1 MKIYNF
7 GSLNVDRVYGVEDFV
22 RAGETILAKSLSFF
36 PGGKGL
42 NQTIALARAG
52 AEVYHVGCIGRD
64 GGILKETLT
73 ENHVPLTY
81 VKELDADGGHTALQ
95 VSESGQN
102 AIIVYSGTNHMLTE
116 AFVDEVLAAVK
127 PGDYVL
133 LQNEINLVPYI
144 IRRAKE
150 AGATVIVNP
159 SPITKELVTYP
170 LELVDLFIV
179 NEIEGEALTGEQ
191 KPEKILAAFRE
202 KYPHAKVVLT
212 LGSEGSCYQDETEY
226 VQQEIYKNTVVDTTG
241 AGDTYCGY
249 LLTCLMEGLPVKT
262 ALTMASAASSI
273 AVSRQGAAPSIP
285 KREEVLQFVKERD
298 NAQQ

>member
-52 AEVYHVGCIGRD
+52 ASVYHVGCIGRD
-64 GGILKETLT
+64 GGILKRALE

-116 AFVDEVLAAVK
+116 AFVDEVMKSVE

-133 LQNEINLVPYI
+133 MQNEINLVPYI
-144 IRRAKE
+144 MEKAKQ
-150 AGATVIVNP
+150 AGAFVVLNP
-159 SPITKELVTYP
+159 SPITKELSTYP
-170 LELVDLFIV
+170 LQLVDLFIV
-179 NEIEGEALTGEQ
+179 NEIEGAALTGE
-191 KPEKILAAFRE
+191 KEPEKILTAFRE
-202 KYPHAKVVLT
+202 KYPHAKIVLT

-226 VQQEIYKNTVVDTTG
+226 ASQEIYKNTVVDTTG

-249 LLTCLMEGLPVKT
+249 LLTCLMEGIPVKE
-262 ALTMASAASSI
+262 ALHMATAASSI

-285 KREEVLQFVKERD
+285 TREEVEAFLKERSEK
-298 NAQQ
+298 

>member
-7 GSLNVDRVYGVEDFV
+7 GSLNVDRVYSVEDFV

-52 AEVYHVGCIGRD
+52 ANVYHVGCIGRD
-64 GGILKETLT
+64 GGILKDTLV
-73 ENHVPLTY
+73 ENQVPLTY

-116 AFVDEVLAAVK
+116 NFVDEVMQMIE

-133 LQNEINLVPYI
+133 MQNEINLVPYI
-144 IRRAKE
+144 IRKAKE
-150 AGATVIVNP
+150 AGAQVALNP
-159 SPITKELVTYP
+159 SPITKELMSYP
-170 LELVDLFIV
+170 LEMVDLFIV
-179 NEIEGEALTGEQ
+179 NEIEGEAVTGEKEPQ
-191 KPEKILAAFRE
+191 KILTAFRE
-202 KYPHAKVVLT
+202 KYPHAKIVLT
-212 LGSEGSCYQDETEY
+212 LGSEGSCYQDETTFAM
-226 VQQEIYKNTVVDTTG
+226 QEIYKNTVVDTTG

-249 LLTCLMEGLPVKT
+249 LLTCLMEGVPVKE
-262 ALTMASAASSI
+262 ALHMATAASSI

-285 KREEVLQFVKERD
+285 KREEVEAFLKEK
-298 NAQQ
+298 NKG

>member
-52 AEVYHVGCIGRD
+52 ANVYHAGCIGRD
-64 GGILKETLT
+64 GAILKETLV
-73 ENHVPLTY
+73 ENQVPLTY

-116 AFVDEVLAAVK
+116 EFIDEVMQTIE

-133 LQNEINLVPYI
+133 MQNEINLVPYI

-150 AGATVIVNP
+150 AGAVVALNP
-159 SPITKELVTYP
+159 SPITKELTTYP

-179 NEIEGEALTGEQ
+179 NEIEGEALTGE
-191 KPEKILAAFRE
+191 KEPEKILLAFRE
-202 KYPHAKVVLT
+202 KYPHAKIVLT
-212 LGSEGSCYQDETEY
+212 LGSEGSCYQDEETFAT
-226 VQQEIYKNTVVDTTG
+226 QEIYKNTVVDTTG

-249 LLTCLMEGLPVKT
+249 LLTCLMEGVPVKE
-262 ALTMASAASSI
+262 ALNMATAASSI

-285 KREEVLQFVKERD
+285 KREEVEGFLKER
-298 NAQQ
+298 NKG

>member
-52 AEVYHVGCIGRD
+52 ANVYHVGCIGRD
-64 GGILKETLT
+64 GGILKETLV
-73 ENHVPLTY
+73 ENQVPLTY

-116 AFVDEVLAAVK
+116 EFIDEVMQTIE

-133 LQNEINLVPYI
+133 MQNEINLVPYI
-144 IRRAKE
+144 IRKAKE
-150 AGATVIVNP
+150 AGAQVALNP
-159 SPITKELVTYP
+159 SPITKELTTYP

-179 NEIEGEALTGEQ
+179 NEIEGEALTGERE
-191 KPEKILAAFRE
+191 PEKILHVFRE
-202 KYPHAKVVLT
+202 KYPHAKIVLT
-212 LGSEGSCYQDETEY
+212 LGSEGSCYQDETTFAT
-226 VQQEIYKNTVVDTTG
+226 QEIYKNTVVDTTG

-249 LLTCLMEGLPVKT
+249 LLTCLMEGVPVKE
-262 ALTMASAASSI
+262 ALNMATAASSI

-285 KREEVLQFVKERD
+285 KREEVREFLRER
-298 NAQQ
+298 NKS

>member
-52 AEVYHVGCIGRD
+52 ANVYHVGCIGRD
-64 GGILKETLT
+64 GGILKDTLV
-73 ENHVPLTY
+73 ENQVPLTY

-116 AFVDEVLAAVK
+116 NFVDEVMQTVE

-133 LQNEINLVPYI
+133 MQNEINLVPYI
-144 IRRAKE
+144 IRKAKE
-150 AGATVIVNP
+150 AGAQVALNP
-159 SPITKELVTYP
+159 SPITKELMSYP
-170 LELVDLFIV
+170 LEMVDLFIV
-179 NEIEGEALTGEQ
+179 NEIEGEAVTGEKEPQ
-191 KPEKILAAFRE
+191 KILTAFRE
-202 KYPHAKVVLT
+202 KYPHAKIILT
-212 LGSEGSCYQDETEY
+212 LGSEGSCYQDETTFAM
-226 VQQEIYKNTVVDTTG
+226 QEIYKNTVVDTTG

-249 LLTCLMEGLPVKT
+249 LLTCLMEGVPVKE
-262 ALTMASAASSI
+262 ALHMATAASSI

-285 KREEVLQFVKERD
+285 KREEVEAFLKER
-298 NAQQ
+298 NKG

>member
-52 AEVYHVGCIGRD
+52 ANVYHVGCIGRD
-64 GGILKETLT
+64 GGILKDTLV
-73 ENHVPLTY
+73 ENQVPLTY

-116 AFVDEVLAAVK
+116 NFVDEVMQTVE

-133 LQNEINLVPYI
+133 MQNEINLVPYI
-144 IRRAKE
+144 IRKAKE
-150 AGATVIVNP
+150 AGAQVALNP
-159 SPITKELVTYP
+159 SPITKELMSYP
-170 LELVDLFIV
+170 LEMVDLFIV
-179 NEIEGEALTGEQ
+179 NEIEGEAVTGEKEPQ
-191 KPEKILAAFRE
+191 KILTAFRE
-202 KYPHAKVVLT
+202 KYPHAKIVLT
-212 LGSEGSCYQDETEY
+212 LGSEGSCYQDETTFAM
-226 VQQEIYKNTVVDTTG
+226 QEIYKNTVVDTTG

-249 LLTCLMEGLPVKT
+249 LLTCLMEGVPVKE
-262 ALTMASAASSI
+262 ALHMATAASSI

-285 KREEVLQFVKERD
+285 KREEVEAFLKER
-298 NAQQ
+298 NKG

>member
-52 AEVYHVGCIGRD
+52 ANVYHVGCIGRD
-64 GGILKETLT
+64 GGILKDTLV
-73 ENHVPLTY
+73 ENQVPLTY

-116 AFVDEVLAAVK
+116 NFVDEVMQTVK

-133 LQNEINLVPYI
+133 MQNEINLVPYI
-144 IRRAKE
+144 IRKAKE
-150 AGATVIVNP
+150 AGAQVALNP
-159 SPITKELVTYP
+159 SPITKELMSYP
-170 LELVDLFIV
+170 LEMVDLFIV
-179 NEIEGEALTGEQ
+179 NEIEGEAVTGEKEPQ
-191 KPEKILAAFRE
+191 KILSAFRE
-202 KYPHAKVVLT
+202 KYPHAKIVLT
-212 LGSEGSCYQDETEY
+212 LGSEGSCYQDETTFAM
-226 VQQEIYKNTVVDTTG
+226 QEIYKNTVVDTTG

-249 LLTCLMEGLPVKT
+249 LLTCLMEDVPVKE
-262 ALTMASAASSI
+262 ALHMATAASSI

-285 KREEVLQFVKERD
+285 KREEVEAFLKER
-298 NAQQ
+298 NKG

>member
-52 AEVYHVGCIGRD
+52 ASVYHVGCIGRD
-64 GGILKETLT
+64 GGILKRALE

-116 AFVDEVLAAVK
+116 AFVDEVMKSVE

-133 LQNEINLVPYI
+133 MQNEINLVPYI
-144 IRRAKE
+144 MEKAKQ
-150 AGATVIVNP
+150 AGAFVVLNP
-159 SPITKELVTYP
+159 SPITKELSTYP
-170 LELVDLFIV
+170 LQLVDLFIV
-179 NEIEGEALTGEQ
+179 NEIEGAALTGE
-191 KPEKILAAFRE
+191 KEPEKILTAFCE
-202 KYPHAKVVLT
+202 KYPHAKIVLT

-226 VQQEIYKNTVVDTTG
+226 ASQEIYKNTVVDTTG

-249 LLTCLMEGLPVKT
+249 LLTCLMEGIPVKE
-262 ALTMASAASSI
+262 ALHMATAASSI

-285 KREEVLQFVKERD
+285 TREEVEAFLKERSEK
-298 NAQQ
+298 

>member
-52 AEVYHVGCIGRD
+52 AHVYHVGCIGRD
-64 GGILKETLT
+64 GAILKETLV
-73 ENHVPLTY
+73 ENQVPLTY

-116 AFVDEVLAAVK
+116 SFIDEVMQTIE

-133 LQNEINLVPYI
+133 MQNEINLVPYI
-144 IRRAKE
+144 IQKARE
-150 AGATVIVNP
+150 AGAVVALNP
-159 SPITKELVTYP
+159 SPITKELTTYP

-179 NEIEGEALTGEQ
+179 NEIEGEALTGE
-191 KPEKILAAFRE
+191 KEPEKILAAFRE
-202 KYPHAKVVLT
+202 KYPHAKIVLT
-212 LGSEGSCYQDETEY
+212 LGSEGSCYQDETTFAM
-226 VQQEIYKNTVVDTTG
+226 QEIYKNTVVDTTG

-249 LLTCLMEGLPVKT
+249 LLTCLMEGVPVKE
-262 ALTMASAASSI
+262 ALNMATAASSI

-285 KREEVLQFVKERD
+285 KREEVEAFLKER
-298 NAQQ
+298 NKG

>member
-52 AEVYHVGCIGRD
+52 ANVYHVGCIGRD
-64 GGILKETLT
+64 GAILKETLV
-73 ENHVPLTY
+73 ENQVPLTY

-102 AIIVYSGTNHMLTE
+102 AIVVYSGTNHMLTE
-116 AFVDEVLAAVK
+116 EFINEVMQTIE

-133 LQNEINLVPYI
+133 MQNEINLVPYI

-150 AGATVIVNP
+150 AGAVVALNP
-159 SPITKELVTYP
+159 SPITKELTTYP
-170 LELVDLFIV
+170 LEMVDLFIV
-179 NEIEGEALTGEQ
+179 NEIEGEALTGE
-191 KPEKILAAFRE
+191 KEPEKILRVFRE
-202 KYPHAKVVLT
+202 KYPHAKIVLT
-212 LGSEGSCYQDETEY
+212 LGSEGSCYQDEETFAT
-226 VQQEIYKNTVVDTTG
+226 QEIYKNTVVDTTG

-249 LLTCLMEGLPVKT
+249 LLTCLMEGVPVKE
-262 ALTMASAASSI
+262 ALNMATAASSI

-285 KREEVLQFVKERD
+285 KREEVEGFLKER
-298 NAQQ
+298 NKG

>member
-52 AEVYHVGCIGRD
+52 ANVYQAGCIGRD
-64 GGILKETLT
+64 GAILKETLV
-73 ENHVPLTY
+73 ENQVPLTY

-116 AFVDEVLAAVK
+116 EFIDEVMQTIE

-133 LQNEINLVPYI
+133 MQNEINLVPYI

-150 AGATVIVNP
+150 AGAVVALNP
-159 SPITKELVTYP
+159 SPITKELTTYP

-179 NEIEGEALTGEQ
+179 NEIEGEALTGE
-191 KPEKILAAFRE
+191 KEPEKILLAFRE
-202 KYPHAKVVLT
+202 KYPHAKIVLT
-212 LGSEGSCYQDETEY
+212 LGSEGSCYQDEETFAT
-226 VQQEIYKNTVVDTTG
+226 QEIYKNTVVDTTG

-249 LLTCLMEGLPVKT
+249 LLTCLMEGVPVKE
-262 ALTMASAASSI
+262 ALNMATAASSI

-285 KREEVLQFVKERD
+285 KREEVEGFLKER
-298 NAQQ
+298 NKG

>member
-52 AEVYHVGCIGRD
+52 ANVYHVGCIGRD
-64 GGILKETLT
+64 GGILKDTLV
-73 ENHVPLTY
+73 ENQVPLTY
-81 VKELDADGGHTALQ
+81 VKEMDADGGHTALQ
-95 VSESGQN
+95 VSKSGQN

-116 AFVDEVLAAVK
+116 NFVDEVMQTIE

-133 LQNEINLVPYI
+133 MQNEINLVPYI
-144 IRRAKE
+144 IRKAKE
-150 AGATVIVNP
+150 AGAQVALNP
-159 SPITKELVTYP
+159 SPITKELMSYP
-170 LELVDLFIV
+170 LEMVDLFIV
-179 NEIEGEALTGEQ
+179 NEIEGEAVTGEKEPQ
-191 KPEKILAAFRE
+191 KILTVFRE
-202 KYPHAKVVLT
+202 KYPHAKIVLT
-212 LGSEGSCYQDETEY
+212 LGSEGSCYQDETTFAM
-226 VQQEIYKNTVVDTTG
+226 QEIYKNTVVDTTG

-249 LLTCLMEGLPVKT
+249 LLTCLMEGVPVKE
-262 ALTMASAASSI
+262 ALHMATAASSI

-285 KREEVLQFVKERD
+285 KREEVEAFLKER
-298 NAQQ
+298 NKG

>member
-36 PGGKGL
+36 TGGKGL

-52 AEVYHVGCIGRD
+52 ANVYHVGCIGRD
-64 GGILKETLT
+64 GGILKDTLV
-73 ENHVPLTY
+73 ENQVPLTY
-81 VKELDADGGHTALQ
+81 VKEMDADGGHTALQ

-116 AFVDEVLAAVK
+116 NFVDEVMQTIE

-133 LQNEINLVPYI
+133 MQNEINLVPYI
-144 IRRAKE
+144 IRKAKE
-150 AGATVIVNP
+150 AGAQVALNP
-159 SPITKELVTYP
+159 SPITKELMSYP
-170 LELVDLFIV
+170 LEMVDLFIV
-179 NEIEGEALTGEQ
+179 NEIEGEAVTGEKEPQ
-191 KPEKILAAFRE
+191 KILAAFRE
-202 KYPHAKVVLT
+202 KYPHAKIVLT
-212 LGSEGSCYQDETEY
+212 LGSEGSCYQDETTFAM
-226 VQQEIYKNTVVDTTG
+226 QEIYKNTVVDTTG

-249 LLTCLMEGLPVKT
+249 LLTCLMEGVPVKE
-262 ALTMASAASSI
+262 ALHMATAASSI

-285 KREEVLQFVKERD
+285 KREEVEAFLKER
-298 NAQQ
+298 NKG

>member
-52 AEVYHVGCIGRD
+52 ANVYHAGCIGRD
-64 GGILKETLT
+64 GAILKETLV
-73 ENHVPLTY
+73 ENQVPLTY

-116 AFVDEVLAAVK
+116 DFIDEVMQTIE

-133 LQNEINLVPYI
+133 MQNEINLVPYI

-150 AGATVIVNP
+150 AGAVVALNP
-159 SPITKELVTYP
+159 SPITKELTTYP

-179 NEIEGEALTGEQ
+179 NEIEGEALTGE
-191 KPEKILAAFRE
+191 KEPEKILLAFRE
-202 KYPHAKVVLT
+202 KYPHAKIVLT
-212 LGSEGSCYQDETEY
+212 LGSEGSCYQDEETFAT
-226 VQQEIYKNTVVDTTG
+226 QEIYKNTVVDTTG

-249 LLTCLMEGLPVKT
+249 LLTCLMEGVPVKE
-262 ALTMASAASSI
+262 ALNMATAASSI

-285 KREEVLQFVKERD
+285 KREEVEGFLKER
-298 NAQQ
+298 NKG

>member
-52 AEVYHVGCIGRD
+52 ANVYHVGCIGRD
-64 GGILKETLT
+64 GGILKDTLV
-73 ENHVPLTY
+73 ENQVPLTY
-81 VKELDADGGHTALQ
+81 VKEMDADGGHTALQ

-116 AFVDEVLAAVK
+116 NFVDEVMQTIE

-133 LQNEINLVPYI
+133 MQNEINLVPYI
-144 IRRAKE
+144 IRKAKE
-150 AGATVIVNP
+150 AGAQVALNP
-159 SPITKELVTYP
+159 SPITKELMSYP
-170 LELVDLFIV
+170 LEMVDLFIV
-179 NEIEGEALTGEQ
+179 NEIEGEAVTGEKEPQ
-191 KPEKILAAFRE
+191 KILTAFRE
-202 KYPHAKVVLT
+202 KYPHAKIVLT
-212 LGSEGSCYQDETEY
+212 LGSEGSCYQDETTFAM
-226 VQQEIYKNTVVDTTG
+226 QEIYKNTVVDTTG

-249 LLTCLMEGLPVKT
+249 LLTCLMEGVPVKE
-262 ALTMASAASSI
+262 ALHMATAASSI

-285 KREEVLQFVKERD
+285 KREEVEAFLKER
-298 NAQQ
+298 NKG

>member
-52 AEVYHVGCIGRD
+52 ASVYHVGCIGRD
-64 GGILKETLT
+64 GGILKRTLE

-116 AFVDEVLAAVK
+116 AFVDEVMKSVE

-133 LQNEINLVPYI
+133 MQNEINLVPYI
-144 IRRAKE
+144 MEKAKQ
-150 AGATVIVNP
+150 AGAFVALNP
-159 SPITKELVTYP
+159 SPITKELSAYP
-170 LELVDLFIV
+170 LHLVDLFIV
-179 NEIEGEALTGEQ
+179 NEIEGEALTGE
-191 KPEKILAAFRE
+191 KEPEKILTVFRE
-202 KYPHAKVVLT
+202 KYPHAKIVLT
-212 LGSEGSCYQDETEY
+212 LGSEGSCYQDEKEY
-226 VQQEIYKNTVVDTTG
+226 ASQEIYKNTVVDTTG

-249 LLTCLMEGLPVKT
+249 LLTCLMEGTSVKE
-262 ALTMASAASSI
+262 ALHMATAASSI
-273 AVSRQGAAPSIP
+273 AVSRQGASPSIP
-285 KREEVLQFVKERD
+285 TREEVEAFLKERSE
-298 NAQQ
+298 N

>member
-52 AEVYHVGCIGRD
+52 ANVYHVGCIGRD
-64 GGILKETLT
+64 GGILKDTLV
-73 ENHVPLTY
+73 ENQVPLTY

-116 AFVDEVLAAVK
+116 NFVDEVMQTIE

-133 LQNEINLVPYI
+133 MQNEINLVPYI
-144 IRRAKE
+144 IRKAKE
-150 AGATVIVNP
+150 AGAQVALNP
-159 SPITKELVTYP
+159 SPITKELMSYP
-170 LELVDLFIV
+170 LEMVDLFIV
-179 NEIEGEALTGEQ
+179 NEIEGEAVTGEKEPQ
-191 KPEKILAAFRE
+191 KILTAFRE
-202 KYPHAKVVLT
+202 KYPHAKIVLT
-212 LGSEGSCYQDETEY
+212 LGSEGSCYQDETTFAM
-226 VQQEIYKNTVVDTTG
+226 QEIYKNIVVDTTG

-249 LLTCLMEGLPVKT
+249 LLTCLMKGVPVKE
-262 ALTMASAASSI
+262 ALHMATAASSI

-285 KREEVLQFVKERD
+285 KREEVEAFLKER
-298 NAQQ
+298 NKG

>member
-52 AEVYHVGCIGRD
+52 ANVYHVGCIGRD
-64 GGILKETLT
+64 GSILKETLV
-73 ENHVPLTY
+73 ENQVPLTY

-116 AFVDEVLAAVK
+116 EFIDEVMQTIE

-133 LQNEINLVPYI
+133 MQNEINLVPYI
-144 IRRAKE
+144 IRKAKE
-150 AGATVIVNP
+150 AGAQVVLNP
-159 SPITKELVTYP
+159 SPITKELTTYS

-179 NEIEGEALTGEQ
+179 NEIEGEALTGEKEPQ
-191 KPEKILAAFRE
+191 KILTAFRE
-202 KYPHAKVVLT
+202 KYPHAKIVLT
-212 LGSEGSCYQDETEY
+212 LGSEGSCYQDETMFAA
-226 VQQEIYKNTVVDTTG
+226 QAIYKNTVVDTTG

-249 LLTCLMEGLPVKT
+249 LLTCLMEGVPVKE
-262 ALTMASAASSI
+262 ALNMATAASSI

-285 KREEVLQFVKERD
+285 KREEVEEFLKER
-298 NAQQ
+298 NKA

>member
-52 AEVYHVGCIGRD
+52 ANVYHVGCIGRD
-64 GGILKETLT
+64 GGILKDTLV
-73 ENHVPLTY
+73 ENQVPLTY

-116 AFVDEVLAAVK
+116 NFVDEVMQRIE

-133 LQNEINLVPYI
+133 MQNEINLVPYI
-144 IRRAKE
+144 IRKAKE
-150 AGATVIVNP
+150 AGAQVALNP
-159 SPITKELVTYP
+159 SPITKELMSYP
-170 LELVDLFIV
+170 LEMVDLFIV
-179 NEIEGEALTGEQ
+179 NEIEGEAVTGEKEPQ
-191 KPEKILAAFRE
+191 KILTAFRE
-202 KYPHAKVVLT
+202 KYPHAKIVLT
-212 LGSEGSCYQDETEY
+212 LGSEGSCYQDETTFAM
-226 VQQEIYKNTVVDTTG
+226 QEIYKNTVVDTTG

-249 LLTCLMEGLPVKT
+249 LLTCLMEGVPVKE
-262 ALTMASAASSI
+262 ALHMATAASSI

-285 KREEVLQFVKERD
+285 KREEVEAFLKER
-298 NAQQ
+298 NKG

>member
-52 AEVYHVGCIGRD
+52 ANVYHVGCIGRD
-64 GGILKETLT
+64 GGILKDTLV
-73 ENHVPLTY
+73 ENQVPLTY
-81 VKELDADGGHTALQ
+81 VKEMDADGGHTALQ

-116 AFVDEVLAAVK
+116 NFVDEVMQTIE

-133 LQNEINLVPYI
+133 MQNEINLVPYI
-144 IRRAKE
+144 IRKAKE
-150 AGATVIVNP
+150 AGAQVALNP
-159 SPITKELVTYP
+159 SPITKELMSYP
-170 LELVDLFIV
+170 LEMVDLFIV
-179 NEIEGEALTGEQ
+179 NEIEGEAVTGEKEPQ
-191 KPEKILAAFRE
+191 KILAAFRE
-202 KYPHAKVVLT
+202 KYPHAKIVLT
-212 LGSEGSCYQDETEY
+212 LGSEGSCYQDETTFAM
-226 VQQEIYKNTVVDTTG
+226 QEIYKNTVVDTTG

-249 LLTCLMEGLPVKT
+249 LLTCLMEGVPVKE
-262 ALTMASAASSI
+262 ALHMATAASSI

-285 KREEVLQFVKERD
+285 KREEVEAFLKGR
-298 NAQQ
+298 NKG

>member
-52 AEVYHVGCIGRD
+52 ANVYHVGCIGRD
-64 GGILKETLT
+64 GGILKDTLV
-73 ENHVPLTY
+73 ENQVPLTY

-116 AFVDEVLAAVK
+116 NFVDEVMQTIE

-133 LQNEINLVPYI
+133 MQNEINLVPYI
-144 IRRAKE
+144 IRKAKE
-150 AGATVIVNP
+150 AGAQVALNP
-159 SPITKELVTYP
+159 SPITKELMSYP
-170 LELVDLFIV
+170 LEMVDLFIV
-179 NEIEGEALTGEQ
+179 NEIEGEAVTGEKEPQ
-191 KPEKILAAFRE
+191 KILTAFRE
-202 KYPHAKVVLT
+202 KYPHAKIVLT
-212 LGSEGSCYQDETEY
+212 LGSEGSCYQDETTFAM
-226 VQQEIYKNTVVDTTG
+226 QEIYKNTVVDTTG

-249 LLTCLMEGLPVKT
+249 LLTCLMEGVPVKE
-262 ALTMASAASSI
+262 ALHMATAASSI

-285 KREEVLQFVKERD
+285 KREEVEAFLKER
-298 NAQQ
+298 NKG

>member
-52 AEVYHVGCIGRD
+52 ANVYHVGCIGRD
-64 GGILKETLT
+64 GGILKDTLV
-73 ENHVPLTY
+73 ENQVPLTY
-81 VKELDADGGHTALQ
+81 IKELDADGGHTALQ

-116 AFVDEVLAAVK
+116 NFVDEVMQTVE

-133 LQNEINLVPYI
+133 MQNEINLVPYI
-144 IRRAKE
+144 IRKAKE
-150 AGATVIVNP
+150 AGAQVALNP
-159 SPITKELVTYP
+159 SPITKELMSYP
-170 LELVDLFIV
+170 LEMVDLFIV
-179 NEIEGEALTGEQ
+179 NEIEGEAVTGEKEPQ
-191 KPEKILAAFRE
+191 KILTAFRE
-202 KYPHAKVVLT
+202 KYPHAKIILT
-212 LGSEGSCYQDETEY
+212 LGSEGSCYQDETTFAM
-226 VQQEIYKNTVVDTTG
+226 QEIYKNTVVDTTG

-249 LLTCLMEGLPVKT
+249 LLTCLMEGVPVKE
-262 ALTMASAASSI
+262 ALHMATAASSI

-285 KREEVLQFVKERD
+285 KREEVEAFLKER
-298 NAQQ
+298 NKG

>member
-52 AEVYHVGCIGRD
+52 ANVYHVGCIGRD
-64 GGILKETLT
+64 GGILKDTLV
-73 ENHVPLTY
+73 ENQVPLTY

-116 AFVDEVLAAVK
+116 NFVDEVMQTIE

-133 LQNEINLVPYI
+133 MQNEINLVPYI
-144 IRRAKE
+144 IRKAKE
-150 AGATVIVNP
+150 AGAQVALNP
-159 SPITKELVTYP
+159 SPITKELMSYP
-170 LELVDLFIV
+170 LEMVDLFIV
-179 NEIEGEALTGEQ
+179 NEIEGEAVTGEKEPQ
-191 KPEKILAAFRE
+191 KILTAFRE
-202 KYPHAKVVLT
+202 KYPHAKIVLT
-212 LGSEGSCYQDETEY
+212 LGSEGSCYQDETTFAM
-226 VQQEIYKNTVVDTTG
+226 QEIYKNTVVDTTG

-249 LLTCLMEGLPVKT
+249 LLTCLMEDVPVKE
-262 ALTMASAASSI
+262 ALHMATAASSI

-285 KREEVLQFVKERD
+285 KREEVEAFLEER
-298 NAQQ
+298 NKG

>member
-52 AEVYHVGCIGRD
+52 ANVYHVGCIGRD
-64 GGILKETLT
+64 GGILKDTLV
-73 ENHVPLTY
+73 ENQVPLTY
-81 VKELDADGGHTALQ
+81 VKEMDADGGHTALQ

-116 AFVDEVLAAVK
+116 NFVDEVMQTIE

-133 LQNEINLVPYI
+133 MQNEINLVPYI
-144 IRRAKE
+144 IRKAKE
-150 AGATVIVNP
+150 AGAQVALNP
-159 SPITKELVTYP
+159 SPITKELMSYP
-170 LELVDLFIV
+170 LEMVDLFIV
-179 NEIEGEALTGEQ
+179 NEIEGEAVTGEKEPQ
-191 KPEKILAAFRE
+191 KILVAFRE
-202 KYPHAKVVLT
+202 KYPHAKIVLT
-212 LGSEGSCYQDETEY
+212 LGSEGSCYQDETTFAM
-226 VQQEIYKNTVVDTTG
+226 QEIYKNTVVDTTG

-249 LLTCLMEGLPVKT
+249 LLTCLMEGVPVKE
-262 ALTMASAASSI
+262 ALHMATAASSI

-285 KREEVLQFVKERD
+285 KREEVEAFLKER
-298 NAQQ
+298 NKG

>member
-52 AEVYHVGCIGRD
+52 ANVYHVGCIGRD
-64 GGILKETLT
+64 GGILKDTLV
-73 ENHVPLTY
+73 ENQVPLTY
-81 VKELDADGGHTALQ
+81 IKELDADGGHTALQ

-116 AFVDEVLAAVK
+116 NFVDEVMQTVK

-133 LQNEINLVPYI
+133 MQNEINLVPYI
-144 IRRAKE
+144 IRKAKE
-150 AGATVIVNP
+150 AGAQVALNP
-159 SPITKELVTYP
+159 SPITKELMSYP
-170 LELVDLFIV
+170 LEMVDLFIV
-179 NEIEGEALTGEQ
+179 NEIEGEAVTGEKEPQ
-191 KPEKILAAFRE
+191 KILTAFRE
-202 KYPHAKVVLT
+202 KYPHAKIVLT
-212 LGSEGSCYQDETEY
+212 LGSEGSCYQDETTFAM
-226 VQQEIYKNTVVDTTG
+226 QEIYKNTVVDTTG

-249 LLTCLMEGLPVKT
+249 LLTCLMEGVPVKE
-262 ALTMASAASSI
+262 ALHMATAASSI

-285 KREEVLQFVKERD
+285 KREEVEAFLKER
-298 NAQQ
+298 NKG

>member
-52 AEVYHVGCIGRD
+52 ANVYHVGCIGRD
-64 GGILKETLT
+64 GGILKDTLV
-73 ENHVPLTY
+73 ENQVPLTY

-116 AFVDEVLAAVK
+116 NFVDEVMQTVE

-133 LQNEINLVPYI
+133 MQNEINLVPYI
-144 IRRAKE
+144 IRKAKE
-150 AGATVIVNP
+150 AGAQVALNP
-159 SPITKELVTYP
+159 SPITKELMSYP
-170 LELVDLFIV
+170 LEMVDLFIV
-179 NEIEGEALTGEQ
+179 NEIEGEAVTGEKEPQ
-191 KPEKILAAFRE
+191 KILTAFRE
-202 KYPHAKVVLT
+202 KYPHAKIVLT
-212 LGSEGSCYQDETEY
+212 LGSEGSCYQDETTFAM
-226 VQQEIYKNTVVDTTG
+226 QEIYKNTVVDTTG

-249 LLTCLMEGLPVKT
+249 LLTCLMEGVPVKE
-262 ALTMASAASSI
+262 ALHMATAASSI

-285 KREEVLQFVKERD
+285 KREEVEAFLEER
-298 NAQQ
+298 NKG

>member
-52 AEVYHVGCIGRD
+52 ANVYHVGCIGRD
-64 GGILKETLT
+64 GGILKETLV
-73 ENHVPLTY
+73 ENQVPLTY

-116 AFVDEVLAAVK
+116 EFIDEVMQTIE

-133 LQNEINLVPYI
+133 MQNEINLVPYI
-144 IRRAKE
+144 IRKAKE
-150 AGATVIVNP
+150 AGAQVALNP
-159 SPITKELVTYP
+159 SPITKELTTYP

-179 NEIEGEALTGEQ
+179 NEIEGEALTGERE
-191 KPEKILAAFRE
+191 PEKILHVFRE
-202 KYPHAKVVLT
+202 KYPHAKIVLT
-212 LGSEGSCYQDETEY
+212 LGSEGSCYQDETTFAT
-226 VQQEIYKNTVVDTTG
+226 QEIYKNTVVDTTG

-249 LLTCLMEGLPVKT
+249 LLTCLMEGVPVKE
-262 ALTMASAASSI
+262 ALNMATAASSI

-285 KREEVLQFVKERD
+285 KREEVREFLKER
-298 NAQQ
+298 NKS

>member
-52 AEVYHVGCIGRD
+52 ANVYHVGCIGRD
-64 GGILKETLT
+64 GGILKDTLV
-73 ENHVPLTY
+73 ENQVPLTY

-116 AFVDEVLAAVK
+116 NFVDEVMQTIE

-133 LQNEINLVPYI
+133 MQNEINLVPYI
-144 IRRAKE
+144 IRKAKE
-150 AGATVIVNP
+150 AGAQVALNP
-159 SPITKELVTYP
+159 SPITKELMSYP
-170 LELVDLFIV
+170 LEMVDLFIV
-179 NEIEGEALTGEQ
+179 NEIEGEAVTGEKEPQ
-191 KPEKILAAFRE
+191 KILTAFRE
-202 KYPHAKVVLT
+202 KYPHAKIVLT
-212 LGSEGSCYQDETEY
+212 LGSEGSCYQDETTFAM
-226 VQQEIYKNTVVDTTG
+226 QEIYKNTVVDTTG

-249 LLTCLMEGLPVKT
+249 LLTCLMEGVPVKE
-262 ALTMASAASSI
+262 ALHMATAASSI

-285 KREEVLQFVKERD
+285 KRKEVEAFLKER
-298 NAQQ
+298 NKG

>member
-52 AEVYHVGCIGRD
+52 ANVYHVGCIGRD
-64 GGILKETLT
+64 GGILKDTLV
-73 ENHVPLTY
+73 ENQVPLTY

-116 AFVDEVLAAVK
+116 NFVDEVMQMIE

-133 LQNEINLVPYI
+133 MQNEINLVPYI
-144 IRRAKE
+144 IRKAKE
-150 AGATVIVNP
+150 AGAQVALNP
-159 SPITKELVTYP
+159 SPITKELMSYP
-170 LELVDLFIV
+170 LEMVDLFIV
-179 NEIEGEALTGEQ
+179 NEIEGEAVTGEKEPQ
-191 KPEKILAAFRE
+191 KILTAFRE
-202 KYPHAKVVLT
+202 KYPHAKIVLT
-212 LGSEGSCYQDETEY
+212 LGSEGSCYQDETTFAM
-226 VQQEIYKNTVVDTTG
+226 QEIYKNTVVDTTG

-249 LLTCLMEGLPVKT
+249 LLTCLMEGVPVKE
-262 ALTMASAASSI
+262 ALHMATAASSI

-285 KREEVLQFVKERD
+285 KREEVEAFLKER
-298 NAQQ
+298 NKG

>member
-52 AEVYHVGCIGRD
+52 ANVYHVGCIGRD
-64 GGILKETLT
+64 GGILKDTLV
-73 ENHVPLTY
+73 ENQVPLTY
-81 VKELDADGGHTALQ
+81 VKEMDADGGHTALQ

-116 AFVDEVLAAVK
+116 NFVDEVMQTIE

-133 LQNEINLVPYI
+133 MQNEINLVPYI
-144 IRRAKE
+144 IRKAKE
-150 AGATVIVNP
+150 AGAQVALNP
-159 SPITKELVTYP
+159 SPITKELMSYP
-170 LELVDLFIV
+170 LEMVDLFIV
-179 NEIEGEALTGEQ
+179 NEIEGEAVTGEKEPQ
-191 KPEKILAAFRE
+191 KILTVFRE
-202 KYPHAKVVLT
+202 KYPHAKIVLT
-212 LGSEGSCYQDETEY
+212 LGSEGSCYQDETTFAM
-226 VQQEIYKNTVVDTTG
+226 QEIYKNTVVDTTG

-249 LLTCLMEGLPVKT
+249 LLTCLMEGVPVKE
-262 ALTMASAASSI
+262 ALHMATAASSI

-285 KREEVLQFVKERD
+285 KREEVEAFLKER
-298 NAQQ
+298 NKG

>member
-52 AEVYHVGCIGRD
+52 ANVYHVGCIGRD
-64 GGILKETLT
+64 GGILKDTLV
-73 ENHVPLTY
+73 ENQVPLTY
-81 VKELDADGGHTALQ
+81 VKEMDADGGHTALQ

-116 AFVDEVLAAVK
+116 NFVDEVMQTIE

-133 LQNEINLVPYI
+133 MQNEINLVPYI
-144 IRRAKE
+144 IRKAKE
-150 AGATVIVNP
+150 AGAQVALNP
-159 SPITKELVTYP
+159 SPITKELMSYP
-170 LELVDLFIV
+170 LEMVDLFIV
-179 NEIEGEALTGEQ
+179 NEIEGEAVTGEKEPQ
-191 KPEKILAAFRE
+191 KILTAFRE
-202 KYPHAKVVLT
+202 KYPHAKIVLT
-212 LGSEGSCYQDETEY
+212 LGSEGSCYQDETTFAM
-226 VQQEIYKNTVVDTTG
+226 QEIYKNTVVDTTG
-241 AGDTYCGY
+241 AGDTYCGF
-249 LLTCLMEGLPVKT
+249 LLTCLMEGVPVKE
-262 ALTMASAASSI
+262 ALHMATAASSI

-285 KREEVLQFVKERD
+285 KREEVEEFLKER
-298 NAQQ
+298 NKG

>member
-52 AEVYHVGCIGRD
+52 ANVYHVGCIGRD
-64 GGILKETLT
+64 GGILKDTLV
-73 ENHVPLTY
+73 ENQVPLTY
-81 VKELDADGGHTALQ
+81 VKEMDADGGHTALQ

-116 AFVDEVLAAVK
+116 NFVDEVMQTIE

-133 LQNEINLVPYI
+133 MQNEINLVPYI
-144 IRRAKE
+144 IRKAKE
-150 AGATVIVNP
+150 AGAQVALNP
-159 SPITKELVTYP
+159 SPITKELMSYP
-170 LELVDLFIV
+170 LEMVDLFIV
-179 NEIEGEALTGEQ
+179 NEIEGEAVTGEKEPQ
-191 KPEKILAAFRE
+191 KILAAFRE
-202 KYPHAKVVLT
+202 KYPHAKIVLT
-212 LGSEGSCYQDETEY
+212 LGSEGSCYQDETTFAM
-226 VQQEIYKNTVVDTTG
+226 QEIYKNTVVDTTG

-249 LLTCLMEGLPVKT
+249 LLTCLMEGVPVKE
-262 ALTMASAASSI
+262 ALHMATAASSI

-285 KREEVLQFVKERD
+285 KREEVEAFLKERSKG
-298 NAQQ
+298 

>member
-52 AEVYHVGCIGRD
+52 ANVYHVGCIGRD
-64 GGILKETLT
+64 GGILKDTLV
-73 ENHVPLTY
+73 ENQVPLTY

-116 AFVDEVLAAVK
+116 NFVDEVMQTVE

-133 LQNEINLVPYI
+133 MQNEINLVPYI
-144 IRRAKE
+144 IRKAKE
-150 AGATVIVNP
+150 AGAQVALNP
-159 SPITKELVTYP
+159 SPITKELMSYP
-170 LELVDLFIV
+170 LEMVDLFIV
-179 NEIEGEALTGEQ
+179 NEIEGEAVTGEKEPQ
-191 KPEKILAAFRE
+191 KILTAFRE
-202 KYPHAKVVLT
+202 KYPHAKIVLT
-212 LGSEGSCYQDETEY
+212 LGSEGSCYQDETTFAM
-226 VQQEIYKNTVVDTTG
+226 QEIYKNTVVDTTG

-249 LLTCLMEGLPVKT
+249 LLTCLMEDVPVKE
-262 ALTMASAASSI
+262 ALHMATAASSI

-285 KREEVLQFVKERD
+285 KREEVEAFLEER
-298 NAQQ
+298 NKG

>member
-52 AEVYHVGCIGRD
+52 ANVYHVGCIGRD
-64 GGILKETLT
+64 GGILKDTLV
-73 ENHVPLTY
+73 ENQVPLTY
-81 VKELDADGGHTALQ
+81 VKEMDADGGHTALQ

-116 AFVDEVLAAVK
+116 NFVDEVMQTIE

-133 LQNEINLVPYI
+133 MQNEINLVPYI
-144 IRRAKE
+144 IRKAKE
-150 AGATVIVNP
+150 AGAQVALNP
-159 SPITKELVTYP
+159 SPITKELMSYP
-170 LELVDLFIV
+170 LEMVDLFIV
-179 NEIEGEALTGEQ
+179 NEIEGEAVTGEKEPQ
-191 KPEKILAAFRE
+191 KILAAFRE
-202 KYPHAKVVLT
+202 KYPHAKIVLT
-212 LGSEGSCYQDETEY
+212 LGSEGSCYQDETTFAM
-226 VQQEIYKNTVVDTTG
+226 QEIYKNTVVDTTG

-249 LLTCLMEGLPVKT
+249 LLTCLMEGVPVKE
-262 ALTMASAASSI
+262 ALHMATAASSI

-285 KREEVLQFVKERD
+285 KREEVEVFLKER
-298 NAQQ
+298 NKG

>member
-52 AEVYHVGCIGRD
+52 ANVYHAGCIGRD
-64 GGILKETLT
+64 GAILKETLV
-73 ENHVPLTY
+73 ENQVPLTY
-81 VKELDADGGHTALQ
+81 VKELDANGGHTALQ

-116 AFVDEVLAAVK
+116 EFIDEVMQTIE

-133 LQNEINLVPYI
+133 MQNEINLVPYI

-150 AGATVIVNP
+150 AGAVVALNP
-159 SPITKELVTYP
+159 SPITKELTTYP
-170 LELVDLFIV
+170 LEMVDLFIV
-179 NEIEGEALTGEQ
+179 NEIEGEALTGE
-191 KPEKILAAFRE
+191 KEPEKILRIFRE
-202 KYPHAKVVLT
+202 KYPHAKIVLT
-212 LGSEGSCYQDETEY
+212 LGSEGSCYQDEETFAT
-226 VQQEIYKNTVVDTTG
+226 QEIYKNTVVDTTG

-249 LLTCLMEGLPVKT
+249 LLTCLMEGVPVKE
-262 ALTMASAASSI
+262 ALNMATAASSI

-285 KREEVLQFVKERD
+285 KREEVEGFLKER
-298 NAQQ
+298 NKG